1 MHTNKIP
8 EQTPKRLPIPQ
19 RGSRTGGSTAAKA
32 KLETVIGWG
41 MGNGA
46 AGPYRGDVGGDED
59 DEGEGAEPGV
69 ADGGEDV
76 ERHGGAREVAQR
88 RHHHPHR
95 QRQRQQVERPHL
107 ARYLPRR
114 RFCRRRRRRSCRV
127 APRRRWER
135 TRPWRGGEE
144 RRRG

>member
-1 MHTNKIP
+1 MLPP
-8 EQTPKRLPIPQ
+8 ELPVKPQYAHEQISERPNGYQIPQ
-19 RGSRTGGSTAAKA
+19 RGAAGGTSAAKA

-88 RHHHPHR
+88 RHHHPQR
-95 QRQRQQVERPHL
+95 QRQRHQVERPHL
-107 ARYLPRR
+107 AR
-114 RFCRRRRRRSCRV
+114 
-127 APRRRWER
+127 
-135 TRPWRGGEE
+135 
-144 RRRG
+144 